1 MRRFNHFSRALA
13 LNASG
18 IALLVSASSAYAQEA
33 QPSATSP
40 DSAQTAADPTTA
52 ASEETDGLTDI
63 VVTAQRREENLQ
75 RTAIAIS
82 AIGGDDLVNAGVSD
96 VTNLSK
102 LVPALVVQPTV
113 GSSTNFYLRGVGSFA
128 ANAFTENPIAFNFN
142 GVYIARPTA
151 PLGTFYDLERVEVLK
166 GPQGTLYGRNATG
179 GAINV
184 IPKRPEL
191 GRFGVDAVAE
201 YGNYDTKKFMAA
213 VNIPLGGK
221 AALRVAG
228 QVVDRDAYL
237 SDGYDDEK
245 GQAVRASLYVEPN
258 DWLSGTIVADYFH
271 QGGKGTGGVLIP
283 GPLTPLAPPPSDRIG
298 NSDPLSVAALA
309 AAFPTLVP
317 TGLVIAPQQDGY
329 VDGNFWGVAATINA
343 DLGFATLTVVPAY
356 RNTQPKFRSYNA
368 GYRFDAEEHTNQKS
382 LEVRLASSSGGRL
395 GYVVGGYLFDEKQD
409 AFNNAYQGLLLD
421 TLFTPEIRNKSAAV
435 FGQLTYSLTDTL
447 RIVGG
452 GRYTTEKK
460 TQATTFS
467 QKAFGVGP
475 TSVFTGEAKFNRAT
489 YKAGVEFDAG
499 SRSLMYANMATGFKS
514 GGFFIAPLDN
524 TFAPEKLTAY
534 TIGAKN
540 RFLDN
545 RLQLNVEGFYW
556 DYQDQQV
563 NYIGA
568 IRTSPTTTGQGLVTT
583 NAGRSR
589 IYGAEVEMRFQLSRN
604 DLFSADLQY
613 LNGQYKTFSYT
624 TISATGAPP
633 RTNCTVTPAASPVTA
648 APARA
653 LIVDCSGRP
662 QVNSPKWT
670 FNAAYEHTFELP
682 GDLKLVG
689 SARTRIES
697 GRFLSTEYLPE
708 QYQKAYR
715 SSDAYLALYGP
726 NDLWSIT
733 GFVNNIENRTIYGGS
748 NLRPIAPVVFN
759 ILRPPRTYGVRL
771 GFNY

>member
-1 MRRFNHFSRALA
+1 MARFSHLSRMLA

-18 IALLVSASSAYAQEA
+18 VALLVGAAAANAQEA
-33 QPSATSP
+33 PPPATAP
-40 DSAQTAADPTTA
+40 DGAQAAA
-52 ASEETDGLTDI
+52 AEAEGLADI
-63 VVTAQRREENLQ
+63 VVTAQRREESLQ
-75 RTAIAIS
+75 RTALAIS
-82 AIGGDDLVNAGVSD
+82 AVGGNDLVNAGVSD

-102 LVPALVVQPTV
+102 LVPALVVQPTI
-113 GSSTNFYLRGVGSFA
+113 GSSTNFYVRGVGSFA

-142 GVYIARPTA
+142 GVYIARPSA

-191 GRFGVDAVAE
+191 GRFGVDATAE
-201 YGNYDTKKFMAA
+201 YGNYDTKKFMGA
-213 VNIPLGGK
+213 VNVPLGDK

-228 QVVDRDAYL
+228 QIVDRDAYL

-258 DWLSGTIVADYFH
+258 DWLSATIVADYFH
-271 QGGKGTGGVLIP
+271 QGGKGTGGVLVP

-298 NSDPLSVAALA
+298 NSDPRSVAAFS

-317 TGLVIAPQQDGY
+317 PGLVIAPQQDGY
-329 VDGNFWGVAATINA
+329 VDGRFWGLAATINA
-343 DLGFATLTVVPAY
+343 DLGFATLTVLPAY
-356 RNTQPKFRSYNA
+356 RESRPKFRTYNG
-368 GYRFDAEEHTNQKS
+368 GYRFDVEEHTNQKS
-382 LEVRLASSSGGRL
+382 LEVRLASSPGGRL

-409 AFNNAYQGLLLD
+409 ALNDAYQGLVLD
-421 TLFTPEIRNKSAAV
+421 TFFTPKISNKSAAI
-435 FGQLTYSLTDTL
+435 FGQLTYSLTDSF

-452 GRYTTEKK
+452 GRYTSEKK
-460 TQATTFS
+460 AQATTFRQS
-467 QKAFGVGP
+467 SFGVGAT
-475 TSVFTGEAKFNRAT
+475 TSFSGEATFHRVT
-489 YKAGVEFDAG
+489 YKAGIEFDAG
-499 SRSLMYANMATGFKS
+499 PRSLIYANMATGFKS

-540 RFLDN
+540 RFIDN
-545 RLQLNVEGFYW
+545 RLQLNIEGFYW

-568 IRTSPTTTGQGLVTT
+568 TRISATESGQGLVTT

-589 IYGAEVEMRFQLSRN
+589 IYGAEAEMRFQLSRN

-613 LNGQYKTFSYT
+613 LNGKYTSFSFT
-624 TISATGAPP
+624 TISPTGAPP
-633 RTNCTVTPAASPVTA
+633 RTSCTVTPAATPVTTP
-648 APARA
+648 PARA
-653 LIVDCSGRP
+653 LTVDCSGRP
-662 QVNSPKWT
+662 QINSPKWT

-689 SARTRIES
+689 GARTRIES

-715 SSDAYLALYGP
+715 SSDAYLTLSGP
-726 NDLWSIT
+726 KDLWSIT
-733 GFVNNIENRTIYGGS
+733 GFVNNLENRTIYAGS
-748 NLRPIAPVVFN
+748 NLRPVAPVVFN

-771 GFNY
+771 GFHY